1 MKKIHFQMT
10 NKEFSQSVKSFIS
23 ACEVAGIRPTARQ
36 AAKWRKKKGKAYQH
50 ANG

>member
-10 NKEFSQSVKSFIS
+10 NKEFCQSVKSFQS
-23 ACEVAGIRPTARQ
+23 ACEIARIRPTSRQ

-50 ANG
+50 VNG